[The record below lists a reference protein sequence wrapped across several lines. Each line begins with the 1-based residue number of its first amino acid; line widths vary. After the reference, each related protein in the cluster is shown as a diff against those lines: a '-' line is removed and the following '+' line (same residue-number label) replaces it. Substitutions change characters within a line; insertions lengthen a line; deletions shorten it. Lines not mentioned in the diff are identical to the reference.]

1 MSKIAHPDA
10 KTPINAI
17 EFSSNNDLFQ
27 SILYKL
33 KSILLIANTKNTKI
47 DFFIILI
54 NYLPNISSKKLNGY

>member
-10 KTPINAI
+10 KTPISAI

-47 DFFIILI
+47 NQTKEIYNFQQYQHTL
-54 NYLPNISSKKLNGY
+54 

>member
-10 KTPINAI
+10 KTPISAI

-47 DFFIILI
+47 DFFIISI